1 MKHLVPRLLTLFLLS
16 SVLTASS
23 EKSHTV
29 LKPGATYKNEGTEP
43 VYIIYEIPPAGEFKN
58 ETNHEFVVMAKELF
72 WKQNYRIELEARIAR
87 EEEKIAATKKKL
99 VELDQSIS
107 ETKDHK

>member
-1 MKHLVPRLLTLFLLS
+1 MKNLAPRLLALFLLS

-23 EKSHTV
+23 EKRHTV

-43 VYIIYEIPPAGEFKN
+43 VYIIYEIPPEGEFKN
-58 ETNHEFVVMAKELF
+58 ETNHEFVVMEKELF

-87 EEEKIAATKKKL
+87 EEEKIAATKKKML
-99 VELDQSIS
+99 ELDRSMS
-107 ETKDHK
+107 ETKSHE